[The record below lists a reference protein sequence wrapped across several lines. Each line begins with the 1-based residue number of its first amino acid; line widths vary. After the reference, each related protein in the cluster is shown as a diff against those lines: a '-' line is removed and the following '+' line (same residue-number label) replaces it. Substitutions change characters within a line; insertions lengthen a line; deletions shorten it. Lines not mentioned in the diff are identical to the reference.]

1 MRSPLTLPRQI
12 RAMDN
17 LNWVQ
22 WPAMAMTITAA
33 WLVGSASERKR
44 SIGFY
49 VFLISNALWIL
60 WGVTAAAY
68 ALVVLQLF
76 LAVTNV
82 RGASKND
89 AR

>member
-1 MRSPLTLPRQI
+1 
-12 RAMDN
+12 MDN
-17 LNWVQ
+17 LDWVQ

-89 AR
+89 AK